1 MMKKRILSVIIALL
15 AMVGMA
21 RAATDYG
28 LTICG
33 VKITSANY
41 NNINYLIGN
50 SGFSFD
56 PQTATLTLDNVSLD
70 TWPLV
75 DDDGLERPAI
85 VFYATYFQKFKLKLI
100 GSNYLK
106 GCPQGI
112 LLRDNA
118 CVYIDGPG
126 SLEVSAEQH
135 KVDGEVSPALAINLW
150 PNSSLYVRGVGQ
162 LKLDK
167 LLFANRETSLSLV
180 NTSATFSQ
188 NVSGLTYLMLVSSKF
203 EQSGIALKDGKIVY
217 VTSGNEVTSP
227 KVIATPGG
235 DLNQDGAINLYDFS
249 KWMDAKLYN
258 AGEDVSDYDINIDGL
273 LTTADLV
280 MLGNLSGGTR
290 RTGWRNIFMMHEIN
304 KDEYIMGGPMGH
316 SFIYDSSNKT
326 ETWAF
331 VDLNELDFDDN
342 TASHYSCSSSDPSV
356 ATVSLTDIT
365 VWGNLPSKG
374 FRVSV
379 KKSGATNIT
388 FGYNDKAGNEVKIT
402 VPMSFF
408 LQSDLLASADKIYG
422 VKLNESA
429 IENVALNT
437 SMNVPVG
444 TTMRL
449 TIDKD
454 LTYGYDLNTRK
465 SRIACTSWEV
475 DGNDK
480 VTLTKTS
487 DGYVELYVGGG
498 GSFTV
503 TAKDGN
509 NNQRM
514 ASFAAR
520 DVYSYDSKA
529 VYKNG
534 ETIFSVPEAKISSIL
549 GKAQI
554 VEIKEMFTFNG
565 HVFTIVNH
573 YTNTVEDSE
582 VGSVSGTHF
591 GNNTKETEYTIPVFA
606 QLYRDGVLIY
616 ERENTYFEDMASG
629 PYPSD
634 LTVVGYNYDPSLPW
648 GGWGYFCSVAGGG
661 STDDVTSQRL
671 SIFFAVLN
679 VDNGNSASVV
689 HLSTKPNDS
698 DWESRPTNVAYKHNT
713 GDIYCIGYLKRR
725 RSSESW
731 THTIYCYAR
740 DWFFF
745 QCDNSGNWIDGYGRS
760 KNDNWTYRPYALTIA
775 KNKPVSVSG
784 VKYYKSD
791 KVGSVMENIPR
802 FEFSEKK
809 DQLMSSVF
817 DQQSDDFL
825 EIEGTYSAARAGY
838 ETGKHLG
845 GITSSSDSGSLY
857 GWMDRKIYKFAN
869 DFKSYDTFR
878 TYENVAS
885 IAQVKVLLNTSGTS
899 NQEEFIVLGSKGYK
913 EGSVIMSALGE
924 APIAVDWL
932 KGFDLMAY

>member
-1 MMKKRILSVIIALL
+1 MKKRILSVIIALL

-75 DDDGLERPAI
+75 DDDGVERPAI

-126 SLEVSAEQH
+126 TLEISAEQH

-249 KWMDAKLYN
+249 KWMDAKIGLIDT
-258 AGEDVSDYDINIDGL
+258 GEDVSGYDTNFDGL

-304 KDEYIMGGPMGH
+304 KDEYVMGGPMGH

-342 TASHYSCSSSDPSV
+342 IASHYSCSSSDPSV

-379 KKSGATNIT
+379 KKSGTTNIT

-408 LQSDLLASADKIYG
+408 QQSDLLASADKIYG

-520 DVYSYDSKA
+520 DVYSYDNKA
-529 VYKNG
+529 VYENG
-534 ETIFSVPEAKISSIL
+534 ETYFSVPEAKISSIF
-549 GKAQI
+549 GKAEI
-554 VEIKEMFTFNG
+554 VKIEKMVTYAG
-565 HVFTIVNH
+565 KVWTVVNH
-573 YTNTVEDSE
+573 YTRTNQNSELGMSTNVPNTAYS
-582 VGSVSGTHF
+582 
-591 GNNTKETEYTIPVFA
+591 NYTIPIYAQVF
-606 QLYRDGVLIY
+606 LDNTLVY
-616 ERENTYFEDMASG
+616 EREDTYLTDIA
-629 PYPSD
+629 PYN
-634 LTVVGYNYDPSLPW
+634 LENFVVVGYMFNPDMEFNGWGAESSSDAQLEDFTSMRTCAFVAKKDVNTGIETSLPLSVDYESRMTNLVIDKTS
-648 GGWGYFCSVAGGG
+648 GELIMQGYVKGR
-661 STDDVTSQRL
+661 T
-671 SIFFAVLN
+671 
-679 VDNGNSASVV
+679 
-689 HLSTKPNDS
+689 STK
-698 DWESRPTNVAYKHNT
+698 
-713 GDIYCIGYLKRR
+713 G
-725 RSSESW
+725 W
-731 THTIYCYAR
+731 TKTSYCYPR
-740 DWFFF
+740 YWVLFR
-745 QCDNSGNWIDGYGRS
+745 NGKSYYRS
-760 KNDNWTYRPYALTIA
+760 ENGEWSYMPYALAIA
-775 KNKPVSVSG
+775 KNKPVGIMG
-784 VKYYKSD
+784 VKKYESEFDGAFTNEPYFRFSG
-791 KVGSVMENIPR
+791 GSYSYSLPAR
-802 FEFSEKK
+802 K
-809 DQLMSSVF
+809 DILKYDF
-817 DQQSDDFL
+817 SDDGNGGCIEL
-825 EIEGTYSAARAGY
+825 EGTESRPT
-838 ETGKHLG
+838 TGTHFG

-857 GWMDRKIYKFAN
+857 GWMNRKIYKFAD

-878 TYENVAS
+878 TYENVGS

-899 NQEEFIVLGSKGYK
+899 NQEEFIVLGWKGDHK
-913 EGSVIMSALGE
+913 GSVIMSALGE

-932 KGFDLMAY
+932 NGFDLMNY